1 MKPLLA
7 ALGSGM
13 IFGLGLVVS
22 QMADP
27 QVVLSFLTLD
37 AGWNPALMLV
47 MGGAV
52 TVTFI
57 GYRFVFARGK
67 PLYAAE
73 FSLPERGSVDKRLAT
88 GATLF
93 GVGWGITGYCPGPA
107 LVGAF
112 ALDSRALVFVA
123 AFIVGIALFE
133 VLERVRGRAVVT
145 AADG

>member
-1 MKPLLA
+1 MKNLVA
-7 ALGSGM
+7 ALGSGTV
-13 IFGLGLVVS
+13 FGLGLVVS

-37 AGWNPALMLV
+37 TGWNPALMLV

-52 TVTFI
+52 AVTFV
-57 GYRFVFARGK
+57 GYRLIFSRAR
-67 PLYAAE
+67 PLYAAQ
-73 FSLPERGSVDKRLAT
+73 FHLPAPGDVDKRLVG
-88 GATLF
+88 GAALF
-93 GVGWGITGYCPGPA
+93 GIGWGVTGYCPGPA

-123 AFIVGIALFE
+123 AFLVGIALFE
-133 VLERVRGRAVVT
+133 VLERARGRDVVT

>member
-1 MKPLLA
+1 MKQLLA

-13 IFGLGLVVS
+13 VFGLGLAVS

-37 AGWNPALMLV
+37 VGWNPALMLV
-47 MGGAV
+47 MGAAV

-57 GYRFVFARGK
+57 GYRLILARGK

-73 FSLPERGSVDKRLAT
+73 FRLPERGDVDKRLVT

-93 GVGWGITGYCPGPA
+93 GIGWGITGYCPGPA

-112 ALDSRALVFVA
+112 ALDSRALIFVA
-123 AFIVGIALFE
+123 AFFVGIALFE

>member
-1 MKPLLA
+1 MKQLLA

-13 IFGLGLVVS
+13 VFGLGLVVS

-47 MGGAV
+47 MGAAV

-57 GYRFVFARGK
+57 GYRLIFARGK

-73 FSLPERGSVDKRLAT
+73 FRLHRGNRSRLHHGLRPVT
-88 GATLF
+88 YKLRS
-93 GVGWGITGYCPGPA
+93 PA
-107 LVGAF
+107 
-112 ALDSRALVFVA
+112 
-123 AFIVGIALFE
+123 
-133 VLERVRGRAVVT
+133 
-145 AADG
+145 

>member
-1 MKPLLA
+1 MKKLLA

-13 IFGLGLVVS
+13 VFGLGLTVS

-27 QVVLSFLTLD
+27 QVVLAFLTLD
-37 AGWNPALMLV
+37 TGWNPALILV

-52 TVTFI
+52 MVTFI
-57 GYRFVFARGK
+57 GYRLILTRGK

-73 FSLPERGSVDKRLAT
+73 FRLPERGDVDTRLVT

-112 ALDSRALVFVA
+112 ALDSRALMFVA
-123 AFIVGIALFE
+123 AMFVGIALFE

-145 AADG
+145 AVDG

>member
-1 MKPLLA
+1 MV
-7 ALGSGM
+7 
-13 IFGLGLVVS
+13 FGLGLVVS

-27 QVVLSFLTLD
+27 RVVLSFLTVD
-37 AGWNPALMLV
+37 VGWNPALILV
-47 MGGAV
+47 MGSAV

-57 GYRFVFARGK
+57 GYRLIVARGK
-67 PLYAAE
+67 PLYAAR
-73 FSLPERGSVDKRLAT
+73 FRMPERGDVDKRLVA

-123 AFIVGIALFE
+123 AFIVGIAMFE
-133 VLERVRGRAVVT
+133 MLERVRGRAVVT